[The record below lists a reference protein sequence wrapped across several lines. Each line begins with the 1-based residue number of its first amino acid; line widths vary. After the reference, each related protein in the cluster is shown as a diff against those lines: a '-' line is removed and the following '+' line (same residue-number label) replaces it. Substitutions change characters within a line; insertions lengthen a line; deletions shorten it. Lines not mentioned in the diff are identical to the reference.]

1 MSHML
6 PWVIRRE
13 VHAIYAQRGMPIL
26 RAQWEMVQPD
36 EVLAAAVADPL
47 AGASDRTKA
56 TWRAKLGTDAPE
68 VGLVVLHRDYM
79 EGHTTM
85 LVWPKKTTE
94 GDENA
99 QAHRVQGEAPATPA
113 GK

>member
-1 MSHML
+1 MSAML

-13 VHAIYAQRGMPIL
+13 VHAIYAERGMPIL
-26 RAQWEMVQPD
+26 RAQWELVQPD

-47 AGASDRTKA
+47 AGASQA
-56 TWRAKLGTDAPE
+56 TRDTWLKKLGTATPE

-99 QAHRVQGEAPATPA
+99 QAHRVQG
-113 GK
+113 